1 MLDIKCS
8 FLEESAVSPTIMVN
22 HLPETVSEISLTNL
36 SVITSMN
43 SLHLTRRIK
52 LSPFFVSHKECAG
65 CRQCWWITQ
74 QPAPLLDSPS
84 QTSQTNGLIAQV
96 PIFLFLVGSSNSCL
110 SSGSLGHLTLFVA
123 VWRIPAVSQWHKAA
137 QCFLNLS
144 SISFELGKLCVKTFG
159 YLFKWSLHLKAMQE
173 QKQSVAISPRIM

>member
-36 SVITSMN
+36 RVITSMN
-43 SLHLTRRIK
+43 SLHPSRHRK
-52 LSPFFVSHKECAG
+52 LSRFFISHKECAG

-74 QPAPLLDSPS
+74 QPAPPLDSPS

-96 PIFLFLVGSSNSCL
+96 PIFLFLVGSSCFCL
-110 SSGSLGHLTLFVA
+110 PSGSLGHLTLFVP

-137 QCFLNLS
+137 QYFLNLS
-144 SISFELGKLCVKTFG
+144 SVPFELGKLVC
-159 YLFKWSLHLKAMQE
+159 
-173 QKQSVAISPRIM
+173 